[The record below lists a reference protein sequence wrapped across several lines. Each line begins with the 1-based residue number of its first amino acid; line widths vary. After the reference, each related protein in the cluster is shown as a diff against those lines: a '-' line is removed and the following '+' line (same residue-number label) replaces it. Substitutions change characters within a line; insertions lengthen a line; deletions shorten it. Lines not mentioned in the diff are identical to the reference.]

1 MTKNK
6 DFTAF
11 ISPLIISNP
20 IGWMISINVLILF
33 VCSSIR
39 HILFQSASADLGIF
53 DQAVYLI
60 SQGQPPISSLLRF
73 HILGDHAAWMWYPL
87 AVLYKIYPTVY
98 WLFAVQSMALSLG
111 ALPTWLLARQAGL
124 TVQISIAIVTA
135 YLLYPLLFNI
145 NLYDFHLDVIIPS
158 ALLWAVWTART
169 GRIWWFCLSIFLVLG
184 CKAVFALTVAAMG
197 VWLLFWE
204 KKPLYGAIAL
214 ISGIIWFAIATK
226 FIIPVFG
233 GSAASL
239 DRHLHRFAHLGN
251 SFPEMAKNMLFNPGL
266 ILGNL
271 FSLQNLFYLFLL
283 LVPVI
288 WGLSFRGITPLIG
301 AIPCLG
307 INLLADSLQQKDLFF
322 QYSLP
327 IVPFLFLAV
336 IQTLA
341 NGGGWLRTKR
351 AIILWSLVTF
361 LILAKYGYLWSIYL
375 KSLDT
380 WQSMRESIALVNTK
394 GGVYTTAEITPHLT
408 HRKLI
413 EFTNAELPPQELN
426 QFDYILLN
434 VRHPGW
440 LSNQNFV
447 TSLINQIQ
455 NNPQFKT
462 IYQHDDVYLF
472 TKQ

>member
-1 MTKNK
+1 
-6 DFTAF
+6 
-11 ISPLIISNP
+11 
-20 IGWMISINVLILF
+20 
-33 VCSSIR
+33 
-39 HILFQSASADLGIF
+39 
-53 DQAVYLI
+53 
-60 SQGQPPISSLLRF
+60 
-73 HILGDHAAWMWYPL
+73 
-87 AVLYKIYPTVY
+87 
-98 WLFAVQSMALSLG
+98 
-111 ALPTWLLARQAGL
+111 
-124 TVQISIAIVTA
+124 
-135 YLLYPLLFNI
+135 
-145 NLYDFHLDVIIPS
+145 
-158 ALLWAVWTART
+158 
-169 GRIWWFCLSIFLVLG
+169 
-184 CKAVFALTVAAMG
+184 
-197 VWLLFWE
+197 
-204 KKPLYGAIAL
+204 
-214 ISGIIWFAIATK
+214 
-226 FIIPVFG
+226 
-233 GSAASL
+233 
-239 DRHLHRFAHLGN
+239 
-251 SFPEMAKNMLFNPGL
+251 MAKNLLFNPGL

-336 IQTLA
+336 IQTLV

-413 EFTNAELPPQELN
+413 EFTNAELPPRELN

-440 LSNQNFV
+440 LSNRDFV

-462 IYQHDDVYLF
+462 IYQHNDVYLF